1 MKFLIFPALLAMAS
15 ILPAQ
20 SATLKVGD
28 PAPALDVEHWLKGD
42 AVTTFQ
48 PGQCYVVEFWATWCP
63 PCKDSMPHLSDL
75 QDELGDKIVIIGL
88 SDEEHGVA
96 KKFLDDPAWAAKTRY
111 TLGTDPDHS
120 VYGAYMDAANQ
131 KGIPTSFLVN
141 GEGIIAWIGHPA
153 GMNRPLG
160 KMLGVE
166 IKEQKS
172 KAQGMEFKMPP
183 EKDWKSSA
191 AAQAWMDK
199 AVQALNKAGTKWDF
213 KQTTS
218 VMAGSMGGDMQ
229 ELPLLRTGTVER
241 AGELGSRV
249 DAKVIMDMPMMP
261 EPMESTSMVVL
272 HQGVFYAKGESPM
285 SMQAPQLRSI
295 TQAEAVE
302 LTTEFSDRPSQPT
315 MAAFFDPNP
324 IYADPTGSL
333 EGIFQMCGLELAEE
347 TDEHVV
353 LRGPGSVMLSMMSGA
368 GDGMPE
374 EPQVEITIDK
384 KNNRPLILTVG
395 DPKKPA
401 YSMSFSNYT
410 KVEEPDLERFVLNV
424 EKREL
429 PSLADMI
436 REQMEMMHSMSS
448 EGGGGGG
455 GFSDD
460 DEF

>member
-1 MKFLIFPALLAMAS
+1 MKSLIFPALLAMAS
-15 ILPAQ
+15 VLPAQ

-28 PAPALDVEHWLKGD
+28 PAPALDVEFWLKGD
-42 AVTTFQ
+42 AVTAFQ
-48 PGQCYVVEFWATWCP
+48 PGQCYVVEFWATWYP

-88 SDEEHGVA
+88 SDEEHDVA
-96 KKFLDDPAWAAKTRY
+96 KKFLDDPIWAAQTRY
-111 TLGTDPDHS
+111 TLGTDPDQS
-120 VYGAYMDAANQ
+120 VLNAYMKAANQ
-131 KGIPTSFLVN
+131 NGIPTSFLVN
-141 GEGIIAWIGHPA
+141 GEGKIAWIGHPA
-153 GMNRPLG
+153 EMNRSLG

-166 IKEQKS
+166 IEEQDS
-172 KAQGMEFKMPP
+172 EFQGREFQLP
-183 EKDWKSSA
+183 EERDWKSSA

-199 AVQALNKAGTKWDF
+199 AVRALNKAGTKWDF

-229 ELPLLRTGTVER
+229 KLPLTRTGTVER

-249 DAKVIMDMPMMP
+249 DAQVIMDMPMMP
-261 EPMESTSMVVL
+261 EPMKSTSMVVL
-272 HQGVFYAKGESPM
+272 HQGVFYAKGENPM

-295 TQAEAVE
+295 TQADAEKLAK
-302 LTTEFSDRPSQPT
+302 EFSDGPSQPT

-333 EGIFQMCGLELAEE
+333 QGIFKMCALELAEE

-353 LRGPGSVMLSMMSGA
+353 LRGPGSLMLSMMSGA
-368 GDGMPE
+368 GDGVPE
-374 EPQVEITIDK
+374 EPQVELTIDK
-384 KNNRPLILTVG
+384 KNNRPLKLTVG
-395 DPKKPA
+395 DSNKPA

-410 KVEEPDLERFVLNV
+410 TVKEPDLERFVLNV

-448 EGGGGGG
+448 QGGGDVEFG
-455 GFSDD
+455 D
-460 DEF
+460 DEEF